1 METGATDEESLRKE
15 ALLELHLKWDKESNQ
30 RFNTST
36 QMCFTEQE
44 IHLPSEENP
53 LHRVNEI
60 TLEEKGDFSIE
71 IYDAYT
77 TISST
82 IPCSL
87 KRVVWNRLNVNFIPS
102 VNVDLVNND
111 EKMRIHDWDFAL
123 NSEKRSRKSLHSGLS
138 KDEIAMEKFK
148 FYQEYIGWRY
158 GLGKEEI
165 RLTEWKVYG
174 IQIEFINKKNEGSV
188 IIVNKS
194 SRPKTIR
201 SQGNRVTI
209 APGIA
214 HNFIETCFFPFKQN
228 L

>member
-15 ALLELHLKWDKESNQ
+15 ALRELHLKWDKESNQ

-44 IHLPSEENP
+44 IHLPSEEEADP

-87 KRVVWNRLNVNFIPS
+87 KRVVWNRLNVNFIPN

-123 NSEKRSRKSLHSGLS
+123 NSEKRARKRLPSGLS

-158 GLGKEEI
+158 GLGGEEI

-174 IQIEFINKKNEGSV
+174 IQIEFINKRNEGSV
-188 IIVNKS
+188 TIVNKS
-194 SRPKTIR
+194 SSSKTIR
-201 SQGNRVTI
+201 SQGGRVTI
-209 APGIA
+209 APSQGI
-214 HNFIETCFFPFKQN
+214 HF
-228 L
+228 